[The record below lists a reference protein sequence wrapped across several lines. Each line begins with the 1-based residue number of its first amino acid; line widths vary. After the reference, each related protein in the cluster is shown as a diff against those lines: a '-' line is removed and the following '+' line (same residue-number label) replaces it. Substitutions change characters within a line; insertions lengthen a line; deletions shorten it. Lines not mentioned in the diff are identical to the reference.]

1 MSKKTRRG
9 LPGQLRSYETVV
21 VVDPQIGDDVIKS
34 IVEKTKE
41 VIASHHGTVTKV
53 EDWGKR
59 KLAYIIDKKTY
70 GHYTCIEFEGPGEVV
85 KGLTDYYHISENI
98 LRHITLL
105 IDSRLREERKREKA
119 PAKEPG
125 SQDEMF
131 V

>member
-41 VIASHHGTVTKV
+41 VIAGHNGTVTKV

-70 GHYTCIEFEGPGEVV
+70 GQYTCIEFEGPGEVV